1 MTPDCG
7 ASQRKLACLHVSSD
21 GAGHKL
27 TSPYMSSSSQHM
39 GFILVKSH
47 QTLALSAFRRTLHIK
62 ILKSVKNIF
71 YLRFPVFDLTFDI
84 FFSLLSNDLFS

>member
-1 MTPDCG
+1 M
-7 ASQRKLACLHVSSD
+7 CLHVSSD

-71 YLRFPVFDLTFDI
+71 YLRFPVFDLTFVI
-84 FFSLLSNDLFS
+84 FLSLLSNDLFS